1 VIHARKAIL
10 NGINP
15 SQNLKIPSL
24 DYERVYKLKRDFPS
38 LSIDLNGG
46 IKDFE

>member
-15 SQNLKIPSL
+15 SQNFKIPSL
-24 DYERVYKLKRDFPS
+24 DYEKVYKIKRDFPS
-38 LSIDLNGG
+38 LLINLNGG
-46 IKDFE
+46 IKKLQ